1 MSFKWSFSSELRKES
16 SETSKETKAW
26 CFNVDGVQLW
36 CSLAGVNKRKHYSH
50 LFQLLGI
57 FSLTDVKR
65 TRGRER
71 GGGGGGGGVEGE
83 NEGKW
88 G

>member
-1 MSFKWSFSSELRKES
+1 MVYSCGAVLLKE
-16 SETSKETKAW
+16 
-26 CFNVDGVQLW
+26 
-36 CSLAGVNKRKHYSH
+36 KHYSH

-71 GGGGGGGGVEGE
+71 GGGGGGGGVEEE